1 MVPGEDLQSIASR
14 TGVSVPQ
21 LQAFNNGVDLK
32 STTKLVVPF
41 SGINLTSNRR
51 RAASASDETPS
62 ASLTK
67 TRARKGDTIA
77 KIAAAHKL
85 DAGDLARLN
94 GLPADG
100 ELQVG
105 QEIKLPASMVAP
117 APARHRRHH

>member
-1 MVPGEDLQSIASR
+1 M
-14 TGVSVPQ
+14 SVPQ

-41 SGINLTSNRR
+41 SGISLTSRR

-105 QEIKLPASMVAP
+105 QEIKLPASTVAP